1 MPSLPQRHHKLN
13 YVVREPYLIAY
24 FRYSLK
30 SQCVTLD
37 LRSQDIA
44 FYSHPLQNNTI
55 FMTTIPII
63 KHTLY
68 LLTSI
73 VLLAS
78 CSVAKQVPYFQ
89 DIVSDSTL
97 AVIPE
102 PVTIRLRP
110 QDKISILV
118 NSRDPQLMTLFNLPV
133 IQRYIGSNVPI
144 SNGNNNLAG
153 YTIDRSG
160 DIDFP
165 VLGKLRLAG
174 MTREE
179 AAAYIKNELIS
190 NNLIKDP
197 VVTVEFMN
205 LTISVMGEVN
215 KPGRYNI
222 DKDQITIFDALSM
235 AGDLTIYGLREHVTV
250 MRQVDGEQKIYE
262 LNLTSA
268 QDVLASP
275 VFYLQQNDFIYVE
288 PNKMRANQATV
299 NGNSFLSSS
308 FWVSVASLLVSLG
321 VLIFN

>member
-1 MPSLPQRHHKLN
+1 MTLRPM
-13 YVVREPYLIAY
+13 
-24 FRYSLK
+24 LK
-30 SQCVTLD
+30 
-37 LRSQDIA
+37 
-44 FYSHPLQNNTI
+44 
-55 FMTTIPII
+55 PI
-63 KHTLY
+63 LY
-68 LLTSI
+68 LLAST
-73 VLLAS
+73 VMLAS

-97 AVIPE
+97 AIMPE
-102 PVTIRLRP
+102 PATIRLRP

-133 IQRYIGSNVPI
+133 IQRYIGGNVPI
-144 SNGNNNLAG
+144 ATNNNTLAG
-153 YTIDRSG
+153 YTLDMNG
-160 DIDFP
+160 DVDFP
-165 VLGKLRLAG
+165 VIGKIHLAG

-179 AAAYIKNELIS
+179 AAEYVKQELIS

-268 QDVLASP
+268 RDVLSSP

>member
-1 MPSLPQRHHKLN
+1 M
-13 YVVREPYLIAY
+13 
-24 FRYSLK
+24 LK
-30 SQCVTLD
+30 S
-37 LRSQDIA
+37 I
-44 FYSHPLQNNTI
+44 
-55 FMTTIPII
+55 
-63 KHTLY
+63 LY
-68 LLTSI
+68 LLAST
-73 VLLAS
+73 VMLAS

-97 AVIPE
+97 AIMPE
-102 PVTIRLRP
+102 PATIRLRP

-133 IQRYIGSNVPI
+133 IQRYIGGNVPI
-144 SNGNNNLAG
+144 ATNNNTLAG
-153 YTIDRSG
+153 YTLDMNG
-160 DIDFP
+160 DVDFP
-165 VLGKLRLAG
+165 VIGKIHLAG

-179 AAAYIKNELIS
+179 AAEYVKQVLIS

-268 QDVLASP
+268 RDVLSSP
-275 VFYLQQNDFIYVE
+275 VFYLQQNDVINLTSARDVLSSPEFYLQQNDFIYVE

-299 NGNSFLSSS
+299 NGNSILSSS

>member
-1 MPSLPQRHHKLN
+1 MRYIGFEEPGHCILLP
-13 YVVREPYLIAY
+13 
-24 FRYSLK
+24 
-30 SQCVTLD
+30 
-37 LRSQDIA
+37 
-44 FYSHPLQNNTI
+44 PLLNNTI

-63 KHTLY
+63 KHSLY

-133 IQRYIGSNVPI
+133 IQRYIGSSVPI

-205 LTISVMGEVN
+205 LCVSVLGEVN
-215 KPGRYNI
+215 SPGRYAI
-222 DKDQITIFDALSM
+222 ERDRTTILDVLSQ
-235 AGDLTIYGLREHVTV
+235 AGDLTIYGNRTNVMLLRK
-250 MRQVDGEQKIYE
+250 DGDTQRIFT
-262 LNLTSA
+262 LDLTSGSNIY
-268 QDVLASP
+268 ASP
-275 VFYLQQNDFIYVE
+275 AYYVQQNDVVYVE
-288 PNKMRANQATV
+288 PNSVRARQSTV
-299 NGNSFLSSS
+299 NGNNVRSTA
-308 FWVSVASLLVSLG
+308 FWISLASLLTSVAI
-321 VLIFN
+321 LIVN

>member
-1 MPSLPQRHHKLN
+1 MRYIGFEEPEHCILLP
-13 YVVREPYLIAY
+13 
-24 FRYSLK
+24 
-30 SQCVTLD
+30 
-37 LRSQDIA
+37 
-44 FYSHPLQNNTI
+44 PLLNNTI

>member
-1 MPSLPQRHHKLN
+1 
-13 YVVREPYLIAY
+13 
-24 FRYSLK
+24 
-30 SQCVTLD
+30 
-37 LRSQDIA
+37 
-44 FYSHPLQNNTI
+44 
-55 FMTTIPII
+55 MTTIPII

-144 SNGNNNLAG
+144 SSGNNNLAG

-165 VLGKLRLAG
+165 VLGKIRLAG

-179 AAAYIKNELIS
+179 AAEYVKQELIS

>member
-1 MPSLPQRHHKLN
+1 
-13 YVVREPYLIAY
+13 
-24 FRYSLK
+24 
-30 SQCVTLD
+30 
-37 LRSQDIA
+37 
-44 FYSHPLQNNTI
+44 
-55 FMTTIPII
+55 MTTIPII

-144 SNGNNNLAG
+144 SSGNNNLAG

-165 VLGKLRLAG
+165 VLGKIRLAG

-179 AAAYIKNELIS
+179 AAEYVKQELIS

-215 KPGRYNI
+215 KPGRY
-222 DKDQITIFDALSM
+222 
-235 AGDLTIYGLREHVTV
+235 LREHVTV

>member
-1 MPSLPQRHHKLN
+1 MIYSTARP
-13 YVVREPYLIAY
+13 YVARILLA
-24 FRYSLK
+24 
-30 SQCVTLD
+30 
-37 LRSQDIA
+37 
-44 FYSHPLQNNTI
+44 TI
-55 FMTTIPII
+55 TVIM
-63 KHTLY
+63 
-68 LLTSI
+68 
-73 VLLAS
+73 LAS
-78 CSVAKQVPYFQ
+78 CGVARQVPYFQ
-89 DIVSDSTL
+89 DILSDSTL
-97 AVIPE
+97 AVMPE
-102 PVTIRLRP
+102 PATIRLRP
-110 QDKISILV
+110 QDKVSILV
-118 NSRDPQLMTLFNLPV
+118 NSRDQQLMTLFNLPV
-133 IQRYIGSNVPI
+133 IQRYIGGDIPVAT
-144 SNGNNNLAG
+144 NNNTLAG
-153 YTIDRSG
+153 YTLDNNG

-165 VLGKLRLAG
+165 VLGKLHLAG

-179 AAAYIKNELIS
+179 AASYIKEELIS

-235 AGDLTIYGLREHVTV
+235 AGDLTIYGLREHVTI
-250 MRQVDGEQKIYE
+250 MRHVDGEQKIYE
-262 LNLTSA
+262 VNLTSA
-268 QDVLASP
+268 EDVLSSP